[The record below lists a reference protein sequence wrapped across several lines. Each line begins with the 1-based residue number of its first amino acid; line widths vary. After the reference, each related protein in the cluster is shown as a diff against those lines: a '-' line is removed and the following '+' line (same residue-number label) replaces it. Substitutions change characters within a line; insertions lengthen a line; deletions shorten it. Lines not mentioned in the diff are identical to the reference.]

1 MTIPDYSLDA
11 LNLIK
16 YNIGEAAYVYS
27 FSFDYTPEPPT
38 LLSDCHFFKT
48 YEIEVVLKSDRSAA
62 VWYINICMKIKLNL
76 NSNNNFC

>member
-1 MTIPDYSLDA
+1 MTIPDYSLDV

-16 YNIGEAAYVYS
+16 YNIGESAYVYS

-48 YEIEVVLKSDRSAA
+48 YEIEVVLKSDRSAVTNTFVSFVEPISQGTA
-62 VWYINICMKIKLNL
+62 ATAP
-76 NSNNNFC
+76 